1 MKNKTLVL
9 AFGIVTALGIG
20 IHGCNTKN
28 RQGENSISTNTLD
41 GSGET
46 YVVDTTASVIEWIG
60 GTPTNN
66 THTGNLRLRE
76 GKLTANENR
85 LTGGSF
91 VINIQS
97 INNTDQS
104 GQDKLDL
111 ENHLKNSDFFEVEK
125 FPTGAFEITQTKT
138 DSAGQ
143 KIIGNLT
150 LKGKTNAIEIP
161 VTLHID
167 EKTITAASAQFAID
181 RTKWGIVYSSG
192 VIGTLKDDLINDEVL
207 ITLKLVATRKP

>member
-1 MKNKTLVL
+1 MKNKSIVL
-9 AFGIVTALGIG
+9 ALGIAIALGIG

-28 RQGENSISTNTLD
+28 RQTENSISVNTLD
-41 GSGET
+41 GSGQT
-46 YVVDTTASVIEWIG
+46 YEVDTVTSVIEWVG
-60 GTPTNN
+60 GTPASHS
-66 THTGNLRLRE
+66 HTGNLRLRE

-104 GQDKLDL
+104 GQEKTDL
-111 ENHLKNSDFFEVEK
+111 ENHLKNADFFEAEK
-125 FPTGAFEITQTKT
+125 FPIGAFEITQTKI
-138 DSAGQ
+138 DSTGQ

-161 VTLHID
+161 VTLRID
-167 EKTITAASAQFAID
+167 ENTITAESKQFAID
-181 RTKWGIVYSSG
+181 RTRWGIVYSSG

-207 ITLKLVATRKP
+207 ITIKLVAKRKS